1 MDICCRT
8 VEMKAGDDHR
18 PDDAVIVSADQFNAA
33 GIAKDALKSTRYAKV
48 MNACRNRNW
57 SETTMPNAINTHS
70 KYVVQVVVNC
80 QTKRSKDRTVDE
92 LNNFV
97 MSEKICHVCGKM
109 RKRVWINEN
118 DIILVSVREFAK
130 GKGDII
136 HKYTNDEARTLK
148 KDNLIPNVEL
158 VNGKVEDNSAI
169 NFEYSNEND
178 SGNQIQKQN
187 RPYLD
192 IEISEDEFEEDD
204 IEEL

>member
-1 MDICCRT
+1 MPKTNLRGGNKRKKGKNGSSEI
-8 VEMKAGDDHR
+8 HR
-18 PDDAVIVSADQFNAA
+18 PIDYALEGQLYGQVSKTLGAGRFNV
-33 GIAKDALKSTRYAKV
+33 TCFER
-48 MNACRNRNW
+48 
-57 SETTMPNAINTHS
+57 
-70 KYVVQVVVNC
+70 
-80 QTKRSKDRTVDE
+80 DE
-92 LNNFV
+92 RNNFI

-136 HKYTNDEARTLK
+136 HKYTNDESRTLK

-169 NFEYSNEND
+169 NFEYSNETD
-178 SGNQIQKQN
+178 SGNQIQIQQQN

-192 IEISEDEFEEDD
+192 ISISEDEFEEDD